1 MTSLLFLAPILA
13 GLLALVVPWRPA
25 VAWIGA
31 GSSAVVLGLGI
42 TLAARVEASGPI
54 GTGVLRIDALSAFL
68 VIVIGAVSLLAT
80 TYSVRYL
87 AEEVASGEATR
98 RHAAVYSALVQGF
111 IAAMLLAVSANNIG
125 VLWVAIEATTVVT
138 TFLVGHHRSRRALEA
153 SWKYIVIC
161 SVGIAIAF
169 LGTVVLYLAGVHA
182 HVANPLDFTTLS
194 AHAALL
200 NVPVVRLAFTL
211 LVLGYG
217 TKAGLVPLFS
227 WLPDAH
233 GEAPAPVSALM
244 SGVLLSVALSAILR
258 LRVIAVGALGPTFPR
273 VLLLVVGLVTLGVA
287 ASMLLAQ
294 RDLKRLLAYSTMEH
308 MGVMTVGAAVGGPL
322 ALSGVLLHILGHGLV
337 KAVLFLDAGEVI
349 RLEGTTKLAALRGL
363 LTRRRVVGT
372 VFVLGLA
379 GLLGLPPFSI
389 FLSEL
394 TMLRAEA
401 GAGLW
406 WAAGLV
412 LAALAV
418 VLAAI
423 LNHARS
429 LLLGPP
435 SSSSASA
442 SAAATPAS
450 FAIPVALALGA
461 AVWIGVVAWPLS
473 HLITL
478 AARVVA

>member
-1 MTSLLFLAPILA
+1 MIYWLFLAPVVA
-13 GLLALVVPWRPA
+13 GLVAVVAPWRPA
-25 VAWIGA
+25 VAWLGA
-31 GSSAVVLGLGI
+31 TSSAVVLMLGI
-42 TLAARVEASGPI
+42 AFAVRVERAGPV
-54 GTGVLRIDALSAFL
+54 GTGVVRVDALGAFM

-80 TYSVRYL
+80 VRSVSYL
-87 AEEVASGEATR
+87 TDEVTR
-98 RHAAVYSALVQGF
+98 GHSTLRHAALYSTLVQGF
-111 IAAMLLAVSANNIG
+111 IAAMLLAVVANNLG

-138 TFLVGHHRSRRALEA
+138 TFLVGHHRTRSALEA
-153 SWKYIVIC
+153 SWKYIIIC
-161 SVGIAIAF
+161 SVGIAVAF

-182 HVANPLDFTTLS
+182 GIANPLDFTSLA
-194 AHAALL
+194 AHATQL
-200 NVPVVRLAFTL
+200 NAPVVRLAFTL

-233 GEAPAPVSALM
+233 GQAPAPVSALM

-273 VLLLVVGLVTLGVA
+273 VLLLVIGITTLVVA

-308 MGVMTVGAAVGGPL
+308 MGIMTVAAAVGGPL
-322 ALSGVLLHILGHGLV
+322 ALTGVLLHILGHGLV
-337 KAVLFLDAGEVI
+337 KGVLFLDAGEVL
-349 RLEGTTKLAALRGL
+349 RLDSTTRIDALGGL
-363 LTRRRVVGT
+363 LSRRPAVGALLA
-372 VFVLGLA
+372 LGLA

-406 WAAGLV
+406 WVAGIV
-412 LAALAV
+412 LV

-423 LNHARS
+423 LAAVLAHARRV
-429 LLLGPP
+429 LLGPSEESTASP
-435 SSSSASA
+435 VSFSA
-442 SAAATPAS
+442 PLG
-450 FAIPVALALGA
+450 VALGA
-461 AVWIGVVAWPLS
+461 AVWFGILAWPLA
-473 HLITL
+473 HLLTL
-478 AARVVA
+478 AARIVA